1 MSDGRVQIKFQTD
14 TSALDASEGK
24 LNQLGGSVKNLAG
37 ALGLLKVGAAAFS
50 MISDSIGD
58 AVSRVDT
65 MNQYPKMLE
74 QMGFGATEAESSIS
88 RLSDGIQGLPTRLD
102 EVVSTAQRFTT
113 TFRDVDK
120 ATETTL
126 ALNNALLASGAGAQE
141 AASATDQYAKMMS
154 SGKVE
159 MDTWNNLS
167 ENMNYALSEVSE
179 QLGYSSENTWE
190 LYDALKS
197 GDVTLDEF
205 NNAMIEASTASGGF
219 AEMALTASEGIA
231 TSWANIRT
239 AVVTGVA
246 NIIQALDDLIL
257 DLTGKNIAKHF
268 DTIKVAVANTF
279 KVIVSAIRNAKP
291 YIETAIA
298 FFKRFT
304 PVLEALQDIWSTT
317 FKALKGDVDAKELV
331 RAFQN
336 YYSELYNVLSDIG
349 KDIKDWIF
357 DSTQSQSWEEV
368 AEWVFSKVGEGF
380 KDFASAVGDVG
391 SALKEWI
398 FSSTGSQ
405 SWGEVAQWI
414 YSQIGSAWDS
424 AMAFLG
430 NVGSSIKTWIFESV
444 GADSWDE
451 VAEVIFSAIGT
462 AWDSAI
468 EFLGN
473 VSEKIRTWIF
483 DSVGAD
489 SWADV
494 ASKIIEMIASS
505 VSGAVSAW
513 QSITTKIRTS
523 LATYLSSEEWDTT
536 AESIIT
542 GIANAVGTLGNIV
555 GRIAGAI
562 VTALAPQLSEQGYDE
577 SGQAII
583 NGLVS
588 ALWDAPRQIAL
599 ALVDGLTGGLIGEL
613 ANLDLSDI
621 FNSGAKGSSS
631 GEAPLGTGAFGAG
644 SSQANNPLAGMDEVV
659 QTSMD
664 NIVAIIRTGYQSVNT
679 ETNTFI
685 ATMNSTIASNL
696 QHMESEVQSGLN
708 AISSLLGMML
718 NSYNNTVIG
727 GMNAIIATLNS
738 YNEGAYNAGVQLAE
752 GFRSGLASRRN
763 SIINTATS
771 IANAATAAINKAL
784 VVKSPSRK
792 GIYSGK
798 MLGEGVEV
806 GMESEIQNI
815 EKMATRLAES
825 AIPEMKPIDIQTA
838 LDMPYF
844 RTANNSPVSATGKAS
859 NDSKLAE
866 LLTRIADKDTYIVLD
881 DGTLVGRI
889 APKID
894 RQLGE
899 VAKNKQRYGGATI

>member
-74 QMGFGATEAESSIS
+74 QMGFSATEAESSIN

-102 EVVSTAQRFTT
+102 DVVSTTQRFTT

-159 MDTWNNLS
+159 MDAWNNLS

-219 AEMALTASEGIA
+219 AEVALTASEGIA

-268 DTIKVAVANTF
+268 DTIKVAVADIF

-291 YIETAIA
+291 YIESAIA
-298 FFKRFT
+298 LFKRFT

-331 RAFQN
+331 KAFQN

-380 KDFASAVGDVG
+380 KDFTSAVGDVG

-424 AMAFLG
+424 AKAFLG
-430 NVGSSIKTWIFESV
+430 NVGSSIKTWVFESV
-444 GADSWDE
+444 GADSWAE

-468 EFLGN
+468 DFLGN

-562 VTALAPQLSEQGYDE
+562 VAALAPQLSEQGYDE

-631 GEAPLGTGAFGAG
+631 GEAPQGTGGFGAG
-644 SSQANNPLAGMDEVV
+644 SSQANNPLDGMDEVV

-664 NIVAIIRTGYQSVNT
+664 DIVAIIRTGYQSINT

-696 QHMESEVQSGLN
+696 QHMESEVHSGLN

-763 SIINTATS
+763 SIINTATG

-806 GMESEIQNI
+806 GMENEIPNI
-815 EKMATRLAES
+815 ERMATRLADS
-825 AIPEMKPIDIQTA
+825 AIPDIKPIDMNTA
-838 LDMPYF
+838 LNLPYY
-844 RTANNSPVSATGKAS
+844 RSANNSPVSATGKAS
-859 NDSKLAE
+859 NDSKLAD
-866 LLTRIADKDTYIVLD
+866 LLTRIADKDTYVVLD
-881 DGTLVGRI
+881 DGTLVGKI

-894 RQLGE
+894 RHLGG